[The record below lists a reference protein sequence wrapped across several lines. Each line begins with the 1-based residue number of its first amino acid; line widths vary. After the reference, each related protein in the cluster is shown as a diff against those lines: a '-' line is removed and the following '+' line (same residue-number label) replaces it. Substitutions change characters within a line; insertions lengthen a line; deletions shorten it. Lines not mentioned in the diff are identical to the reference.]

1 MDTGDADA
9 PKLRKKMATQDV
21 PVGSEF
27 VGFDYEHVTNANV
40 ETRPVEKPLSAGKGS
55 FASLL
60 QKQSSKNVVHISE
73 LRNDEVVEGAAVAI
87 PLSAVEEVSARFDTN
102 YVKNTWA
109 KFGLKRI
116 MLDDNFFLFQFDTKE
131 GMEKVIENGSWLV
144 RRVPLILNV
153 WTPNTVLR
161 KEEVKKALVWVKMHH
176 VPIAVYSE
184 VGLSLITTQ
193 IGSPIILDTYTSNM
207 CVRSWGKKE
216 YARAL
221 IEISA
226 ERELM
231 ESIVIAIPLGKGKGH
246 TLATIDIDY
255 EWKPPL
261 CSTCKIF
268 DHTNEKCPKLPKV
281 IPTEVMDKDGF
292 VEVK

>member
-1 MDTGDADA
+1 MQ
-9 PKLRKKMATQDV
+9 L
-21 PVGSEF
+21 
-27 VGFDYEHVTNANV
+27 N
-40 ETRPVEKPLSAGKGS
+40 
-55 FASLL
+55 
-60 QKQSSKNVVHISE
+60 I
-73 LRNDEVVEGAAVAI
+73 
-87 PLSAVEEVSARFDTN
+87 
-102 YVKNTWA
+102 
-109 KFGLKRI
+109 
-116 MLDDNFFLFQFDTKE
+116 NFFLFQFDTKE
-131 GMEKVIENGSWLV
+131 GMEKVIENGPWLV
-144 RRVPLILNV
+144 RRGPLILNV

-161 KEEVKKALVWVKMHH
+161 KEEVKKAPMWVKMHH
-176 VPIAVYSE
+176 VSIAAYSE

-193 IGSPIILDTYTSNM
+193 IGSPIMLDTYTSNM
-207 CVRSWGKKE
+207 RVRSWGKKE

-281 IPTEVMDKDGF
+281 IPTEVMDKDDF
-292 VEVK
+292 VEVKKKKHKPKQPNKFEGIRMNKARPNLHYRRVEKCEISSTNSEQAAKEVGEMSLRVDTIASNHVMPKESDMPLKNAFVALNDENDDTQLLGLMFSKLSTDSTNS